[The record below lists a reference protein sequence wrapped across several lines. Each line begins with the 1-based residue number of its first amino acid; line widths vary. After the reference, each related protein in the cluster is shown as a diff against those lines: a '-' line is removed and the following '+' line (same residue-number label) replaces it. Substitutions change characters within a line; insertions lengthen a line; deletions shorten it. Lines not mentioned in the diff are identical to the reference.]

1 MNAEGVSPTYV
12 FDRGIIN
19 TLKRMVLFSL
29 PVRLRIKLA
38 NVIGW
43 PRIVP
48 VVKQE
53 PMPTERPKIMA
64 RRDRFGWRYYVVL
77 GDRFKEFLGRKQAVE
92 FFVQCGGR
100 IQDIQG

>member
-1 MNAEGVSPTYV
+1 MNSERVSPSYA
-12 FDRGIIN
+12 FAGGFIN
-19 TLKRMVLFSL
+19 KLKRVVLFSL

-43 PRIVP
+43 PTIVP
-48 VVKQE
+48 VAQQE
-53 PMPTERPKIMA
+53 PTERPKIMA
-64 RRDRFGWRYYVVL
+64 RRDRFGWRYYVVI

>member
-1 MNAEGVSPTYV
+1 MNAEVVQTAYAYKK
-12 FDRGIIN
+12 GIIN
-19 TLKRMVLFSL
+19 RIKRFVLFSL

-38 NVIGW
+38 NIIGW
-43 PRIVP
+43 PTIVP
-48 VVKQE
+48 VVNGE
-53 PMPTERPKIMA
+53 PTPTGRPKIMA
-64 RRDRFGWRYYVVL
+64 RRDRFGWRYYVVI